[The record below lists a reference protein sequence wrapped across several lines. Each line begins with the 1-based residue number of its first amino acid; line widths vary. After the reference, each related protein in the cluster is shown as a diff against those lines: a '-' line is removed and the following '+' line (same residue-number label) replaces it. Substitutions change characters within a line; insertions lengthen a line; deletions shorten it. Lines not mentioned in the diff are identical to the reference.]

1 MGISAVSNGSGRGG
15 RGGRDD
21 FWVSIFLIR
30 PPVARQLEG
39 AVEANVCINYVSRK
53 SPEVLVI
60 NIFFASALSGAISA
74 REWVC
79 VSVRVLGGVSVV
91 GKSAQINH
99 GSVGRGEDQ
108 D

>member
-30 PPVARQLEG
+30 PPVAWQLVG

-79 VSVRVLGGVSVV
+79 VCVCLLGGVSVV

-99 GSVGRGEDQ
+99 GSVGRRKGPD
-108 D
+108 

>member
-1 MGISAVSNGSGRGG
+1 MGISAVSNGSRRGG

-30 PPVARQLEG
+30 PPVARQLVG

-60 NIFFASALSGAISA
+60 NIFFAGALSGAISA

-79 VSVRVLGGVSVV
+79 VC
-91 GKSAQINH
+91 AC
-99 GSVGRGEDQ
+99 VGRGECGGQKCANKSWKCGSREDQ

>member
-1 MGISAVSNGSGRGG
+1 MGISAVSNGSG

-30 PPVARQLEG
+30 PPVARQLVG

-74 REWVC
+74 RERVC
-79 VSVRVLGGVSVV
+79 VCACVCW
-91 GKSAQINH
+91 
-99 GSVGRGEDQ
+99 EE
-108 D
+108 